1 MIVEILPLKGSLE
14 FLLQRN
20 SIFFWVFFFFPPSSI
35 QTDCSFII
43 TWTRVFINSE
53 NNDLLPQPDK
63 LLSLLSIMANYSI
76 LFLLPAL
83 NMDVTV
89 RKPWEREVI
98 KFDQVIFSP
107 LYWLQRNSPNPLTV
121 AC

>member
-14 FLLQRN
+14 FLLQRI
-20 SIFFWVFFFFPPSSI
+20 SIFIWVFFFFPSSI
-35 QTDCSFII
+35 QTHYSFII

-53 NNDLLPQPDK
+53 NNDLLPQPGK

-98 KFDQVIFSP
+98 NFDQVNFPPYIDSKET
-107 LYWLQRNSPNPLTV
+107 LLIL
-121 AC
+121 